1 VTATGRFVVLLA
13 VLFARAGGAR
23 ADGAPAG
30 TAAAAKPAEER
41 GIKKVISRA
50 ELPDGLVLEV
60 EPGGIAVRR
69 GALVAPVPVLGRS
82 VSPRALKGVVMEDD
96 GGRSGAAGLRGR
108 LIVTIEDSCDQKHE
122 VSLTLANL
130 NARIENVAA
139 LALYRQRK
147 WADAADGFA
156 RALALDP
163 GLDVAVTNL
172 ASAQVRGGKS
182 DAAARTLAP
191 LLAKAPVATYARVV
205 SDPDLAPLLKTPA
218 VAALRAPARGTAR
231 LTLTKH
237 EVNLRGKSP
246 GAGAGPGAVAV
257 SSKYPLVAAVD
268 DEWSWGTC
276 TGQADLLLLD
286 FAGAAVARLPLFSSA
301 EMTPDDGDNCPF
313 RRAARAKIG
322 TRVAAA
328 QRLLTDLGF
337 SPLSPPAGEEGDIST
352 SEKGNPRALFARA
365 KLGIVVG
372 RDRIR
377 ALRGDDELGATAN
390 PGAEQIRAATHLA
403 DANVVFLRWSRAG
416 REGCEGSDP
425 QGVLLLPLQGA
436 ATERPSRPPVQ

>member
-1 VTATGRFVVLLA
+1 VTATRLVVLLA
-13 VLFARAGGAR
+13 VLFA
-23 ADGAPAG
+23 P
-30 TAAAAKPAEER
+30 AAAQPAEER

-50 ELPDGLVLEV
+50 ELPGGLVLEI
-60 EPGGIAVRR
+60 EPGSVVVRR
-69 GALVAPVPVLGRS
+69 GALVAPLPVLGRA

-96 GGRSGAAGLRGR
+96 GGSSGALGLRGR

-147 WADAADGFA
+147 WADAADGFT

-191 LLAKAPVATYARVV
+191 LLAKAPVATYARVA
-205 SDPDLAPLLKTPA
+205 SDPHHAPLLRRPE
-218 VAALRAPARGTAR
+218 VAALRAAARGTAR

-237 EVNLRGKSP
+237 EVTLAGKSP
-246 GAGAGPGAVAV
+246 GKSPGPGAVAV

-276 TGQADLLLLD
+276 TGQADLLLVD
-286 FAGAAVARLPLFSSA
+286 FTGAEAARLPLFSYA
-301 EMTPDDGDNCPF
+301 EMTADDSEGCPF
-313 RRAARAKIG
+313 RRTAKGKIG
-322 TRVAAA
+322 ARVAAA
-328 QRLLTDLGF
+328 QRVLADLGF
-337 SPLSPPAGEEGDIST
+337 SPVAGEEGTVST
-352 SEKGNPRALFARA
+352 SERGNPRALFARA
-365 KLGIVVG
+365 KLGVVVG

-390 PGAEQIRAATHLA
+390 PGAEQVRAATHLA
-403 DANVVFLRWSRAG
+403 DANVVFLRWGRGG

-425 QGVLLLPLQGA
+425 QGVLVLPLREA
-436 ATERPSRPPVQ
+436 AHERKRGED

>member
-1 VTATGRFVVLLA
+1 VTAAGRLVVLLA
-13 VLFARAGGAR
+13 VLFARAGAAR
-23 ADGAPAG
+23 ADGATEGA
-30 TAAAAKPAEER
+30 AAAAKPAEER
-41 GIKKVISRA
+41 GIKKAISRA
-50 ELPDGLVLEV
+50 ALPDGLVLEI
-60 EPGGIAVRR
+60 EPGSVVVRR

-82 VSPRALKGVVMEDD
+82 VSPRALTGVVIEDD

-130 NARIENVAA
+130 NARLENVAA
-139 LALYRQRK
+139 LARYRQRK

-172 ASAQVRGGKS
+172 ASAEVRGGKP

-205 SDPDLAPLLKTPA
+205 SDPDLAVLLRTPE

-237 EVNLRGKSP
+237 EVTLRGKSP
-246 GAGAGPGAVAV
+246 GAGTGPGAVAV
-257 SSKYPLVAAVD
+257 SSKYPLAAAVD

-286 FAGAAVARLPLFSSA
+286 FAGAEVARLPLFSYV
-301 EMTPDDGDNCPF
+301 EMTADDGDNCPF

-322 TRVAAA
+322 ARVAAA
-328 QRLLTDLGF
+328 QRLLADLGF
-337 SPLSPPAGEEGDIST
+337 SPAAGEEGTVST
-352 SEKGNPRALFARA
+352 SEKGNPRVLFARA
-365 KLGIVVG
+365 KLGVVVG

-403 DANVVFLRWSRAG
+403 DANVVFLRWGRGG

-425 QGVLLLPLQGA
+425 QGVLVLPLRA
-436 ATERPSRPPVQ
+436 AIPRPAVP